1 MKLMIIESP
10 GKRKKLTEILGKLQP
25 GVNWRIEAS
34 IGHVRDLPSKGL
46 EAGQIV
52 TGVKS
57 DFTPVYELSERGTE
71 VVGKLKKL
79 VKEADEI
86 YLATDPDREGE
97 SISWHLQQALSLK
110 NPIRI
115 TFNEINA
122 PKVQAALAAPGRI
135 DLKMVGAQEARRVL
149 DRLVGYMVSP
159 ELRRQTG
166 EPLSAGRVQSP
177 AVYLVVIR
185 ERQIRNFVKID
196 HFGARLF
203 FADAKMNGW
212 SADWETLPDFVTKES
227 PCFMDK
233 VIAQQIAGTQRV
245 LVESCEETEE
255 TRKPPA
261 PLTTSLLQQAA
272 SNALRFNPK
281 RTMDLAQRL
290 YEQGHIT
297 YMRTDNPNIGDD
309 SMPELRKAAAAL
321 DLEVVVNRRTYKAK
335 DGAQEGHPAITPSH
349 WDVSEAG
356 ANADEIALYKL
367 IRDRA
372 IASQLTEARYAVRTV
387 VLRAKDPVD
396 GKVVRFK
403 ASGRTVIYEGWLKLL
418 AGDVTD
424 SKEDKEEEGA
434 NRIPK
439 LEIGQVL
446 NVQEGKLLTKSTKA
460 PPRYTE
466 ASLVKVLETEGVG
479 RPSTYASI
487 IENIIGRSYVELV
500 GRYLHPTT
508 RGEQIVDAL
517 LGNFE
522 FIQLGFTKDLEDDLD
537 LIATGKANYK
547 SVIQKLYLKLKGEI
561 QAQQSN
567 IPTKQK
573 EVEKFPCPECG
584 SDLRRIAKGANSAFW
599 GCTAHPDC
607 FVTLPDNNGRPGQ
620 RNAQKLSEFPCKQ
633 CGKPLVLRE
642 KKGKGGYSFYGCSGF
657 NNGCKTSY
665 LNINGKPDYRN
676 EKNN

>member
-34 IGHVRDLPSKGL
+34 IGHVRDLPSKGNRL
-46 EAGQIV
+46 DQIV
-52 TGVKS
+52 TGIKR

-71 VVGKLKKL
+71 VVRKLKKL
-79 VKEADEI
+79 AREADEI

-135 DLKMVGAQEARRVL
+135 DVKMVGAQEARRVL

-177 AVYLVVIR
+177 AVYLVVQR
-185 ERQIRNFVKID
+185 ERQIRAFVKTD

-203 FADAKMNGW
+203 FADAKMERW
-212 SADWETLPDFVTKES
+212 HADWETQPDFVSKES
-227 PCFMDK
+227 PYFMDK
-233 VIAQQIAGTQRV
+233 TIAQQIADTRHV

-281 RTMDLAQRL
+281 RTMELAQRL

-309 SMPELRKAAAAL
+309 SMPELRSAAAAL
-321 DLEVVVNRRTYKAK
+321 GIDVVAKRRTYKAK
-335 DGAQEGHPAITPSH
+335 EGAQEGHPAITPSH
-349 WDVSEAG
+349 WDVAEAG
-356 ANADEIALYKL
+356 ENPDEIALYQL
-367 IRDRA
+367 IRNRA
-372 IASQLTEARYAVRTV
+372 IGSQLAEARYAVRTV
-387 VLRAKDPVD
+387 VLRAEDPLD
-396 GKVVRFK
+396 GKTVRFK
-403 ASGRTVIYEGWLKLL
+403 ASGRTVMEKGWLKLL
-418 AGDVTD
+418 DGDATD
-424 SKEDKEEEGA
+424 DRKDEEA
-434 NRIPK
+434 PNTIPP
-439 LEIGQVL
+439 LEIGQRL
-446 NVQEGKLLTKSTKA
+446 DVQEGKLLEKSTKA

-466 ASLVKVLETEGVG
+466 ASLVKALEAEGVG

-487 IENIIGRSYVELV
+487 MENIIGRSYVELA
-500 GRYLHPTT
+500 GRYLKPTA

-522 FIQLGFTKDLEDDLD
+522 FIQLGFTKELESDLD
-537 LIATGKANYK
+537 RIAAGKSSYK
-547 SVIQKLYLKLKGEI
+547 SVIERLYQKLKEEI
-561 QAQQSN
+561 EVQQS
-567 IPTKQK
+567 K
-573 EVEKFPCPECG
+573 V
-584 SDLRRIAKGANSAFW
+584 
-599 GCTAHPDC
+599 PDA
-607 FVTLPDNNGRPGQ
+607 PRARGDEPSGQ
-620 RNAQKLSEFPCKQ
+620 RKTSISTEYPCKR

-642 KKGKGGYSFYGCSGF
+642 KKGGYSFYGCSGF
-657 NNGCKTSY
+657 KEGCKTTY
-665 LNINGKPDYRN
+665 PNVNGKPAYD
-676 EKNN
+676 KVAA